1 MHRTVLFLA
10 LALAASA
17 PSAQERVRDIDKV
30 NGRIVA
36 EAGQR
41 YGDLTT
47 VNGSIELAAGARARD
62 VETVNGSIRSGDGVA
77 TDDVSTVNGSIRL
90 GDRAQVGGSV
100 ETVNGGIFI
109 GRGGDI
115 RGDVSSINGGIG
127 LVDTDLGGSIRTV
140 NGDITVG
147 AGSHLRGGIKVA
159 KPVTGWVP
167 RVGKRAI
174 PRVVIG
180 PGAVVEGALV
190 FEREVK
196 LHVHASAR
204 TGAVQGAT
212 AQRYS
217 TPVAPRD

>member
-1 MHRTVLFLA
+1 MGRDVREA
-10 LALAASA
+10 LASYPLHL
-17 PSAQERVRDIDKV
+17 RVIGGNVESVSGGIFVDRD
-30 NGRIVA
+30 GRI
-36 EAGQR
+36 
-41 YGDLTT
+41 
-47 VNGSIELAAGARARD
+47 
-62 VETVNGSIRSGDGVA
+62 DG
-77 TDDVSTVNGSIRL
+77 TVSTVNGAI
-90 GDRAQVGGSV
+90 GVVGTQIS
-100 ETVNGGIFI
+100 
-109 GRGGDI
+109 
-115 RGDVSSINGGIG
+115 GDVK
-127 LVDTDLGGSIRTV
+127 TV

-147 AGSHLRGGIKVA
+147 AGSHVRGGIRVA